1 MSSCYF
7 VVPVLTF
14 RWILNYLFKQLSY
27 APHYMVQNLE
37 RLWFG
42 LNCVEFV
49 EKWMNSWMTKK
60 EKKEKFSKLLF
71 SNCMLI

>member
-37 RLWFG
+37 RLWLG

-49 EKWMNSWMTKK
+49 EKWDELMD
-60 EKKEKFSKLLF
+60 EKKSLVSYYFQIV
-71 SNCMLI
+71 C